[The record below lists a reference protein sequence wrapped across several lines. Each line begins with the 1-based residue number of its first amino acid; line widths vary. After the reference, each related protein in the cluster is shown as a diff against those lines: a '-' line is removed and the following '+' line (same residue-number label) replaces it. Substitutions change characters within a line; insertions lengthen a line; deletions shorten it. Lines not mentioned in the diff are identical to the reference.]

1 MKSVKLGVIL
11 SILILSGALSAKDT
25 SEQNASKEADVK
37 GPVSVEWVKPED
49 FRDVRHPSVSKAKY
63 REQVFAKLETH
74 FDKLAEDLPE
84 GYHLALKV
92 TNLDMAGEVQ
102 TATQA
107 GLIGMHYRA
116 SASFQEYRIMRD
128 IDIPRMTFSFE
139 LRNAD
144 GQIVQSEEE
153 VKLKDVGFLN
163 RTSTRFKNRP
173 LKYEKAMVSRW
184 FKETFLAE
192 SEA

>member
-1 MKSVKLGVIL
+1 MKSVKFGLTL
-11 SILILSGALSAKDT
+11 SIFIFSASVLSQDIK
-25 SEQNASKEADVK
+25 EQEADKEAETK
-37 GPVSVEWVKPED
+37 GPVTVEWVKPED
-49 FRDVRHPSVSKAKY
+49 FRDVRHPSVSRAKY
-63 REQVFAKLETH
+63 RERVFAKLESH

-92 TNLDMAGEVQ
+92 INLDMAGEVQ

-107 GLIGMHYRA
+107 GLIGMHHRA
-116 SASFQEYRIMRD
+116 SAGFQEYRIMRD

-139 LRNAD
+139 LKDAD
-144 GQIVQSEEE
+144 GKVVQSEEE